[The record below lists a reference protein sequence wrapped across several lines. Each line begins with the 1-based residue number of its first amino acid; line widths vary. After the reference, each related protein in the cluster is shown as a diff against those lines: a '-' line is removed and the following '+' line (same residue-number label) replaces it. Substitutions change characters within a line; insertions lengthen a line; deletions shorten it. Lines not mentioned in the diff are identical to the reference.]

1 MIPRRHRRRA
11 PRPVRPRRPRELGSR
26 VRPTQS
32 VRNGLMF
39 IGQDPPPE
47 ALYGHGSAF
56 LRGEE
61 P

>member
-1 MIPRRHRRRA
+1 MTSPAPVPDLAVDLEDHVATVEIRHACRGGGAVAPHRA
-11 PRPVRPRRPRELGSR
+11 PG
-26 VRPTQS
+26 
-32 VRNGLMF
+32 
-39 IGQDPPPE
+39 